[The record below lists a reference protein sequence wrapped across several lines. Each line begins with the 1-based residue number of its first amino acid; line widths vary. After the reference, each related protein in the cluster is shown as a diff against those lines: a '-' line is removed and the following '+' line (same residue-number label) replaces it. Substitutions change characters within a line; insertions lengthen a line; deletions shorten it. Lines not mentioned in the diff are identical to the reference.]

1 MAHVINT
8 TDTGFTFI
16 ARLRGVAEEIKDS
29 WARRAEYKRTYAELD
44 SLSNRD
50 LADIG
55 VRRCDIPQIAHV
67 QAYGH

>member
-8 TDTGFTFI
+8 TETGFTFI
-16 ARLRGVAEEIKDS
+16 ARLRGVVEEIKDS
-29 WARRAEYKRTYAELD
+29 WNRRAEYKRTFAELD

-55 VRRCDIPQIAHV
+55 VRRCDIAQIAHV
-67 QAYGH
+67 QAYGN